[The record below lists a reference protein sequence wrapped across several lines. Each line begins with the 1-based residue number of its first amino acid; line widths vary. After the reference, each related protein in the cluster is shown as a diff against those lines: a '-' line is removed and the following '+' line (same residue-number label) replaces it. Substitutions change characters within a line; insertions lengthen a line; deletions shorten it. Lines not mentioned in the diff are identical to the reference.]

1 MGAEAGAEIDQWLQA
16 GGLVLAASERAAR
29 ALQSAFHQRR
39 RAEGLTAWRAPAIHT
54 WAGFVRMQWDARG
67 DSRMLLNPA
76 QERALWSGILEGE
89 PHLATVLS
97 GPRHRLAA
105 LAMRA
110 HALLCG
116 YAPRYLK
123 PAARAG
129 WDRDAGAFSSWLSAF
144 DAQCS
149 KARVLSPD
157 RAILEVISALPED
170 TSARPPLQL
179 VGFDRLL
186 PSQHEFLRA
195 WGSWSALADGD
206 TARDLHYYDAP
217 DEATELAACA
227 AWCMQ
232 RIEADP
238 STQLLV
244 LTQDI
249 APNRGKIERAF
260 LRAAPSGS
268 APLFEFSLG
277 IPLAEVPLTRAA
289 HLQLRWLDRPLLE
302 AELDWLF
309 STGWLAAASEESNA
323 PPGRMRALRR
333 AGLARTEWT
342 LSAFAS
348 PQRNVDPLP
357 EAWDQRLQR
366 AQQQLAEAD
375 ARPRSPLD
383 WAALVPQLLSTAGFP
398 GGQLASAEFQAWQR
412 WQQALDACASLGFDG
427 RHVPWSGFLADL
439 ARILSETLF
448 APESAN
454 APIQIAGPA
463 ESAGLAADAI
473 WFLGASEDAW
483 PASSPAHPLLPVP
496 VQRECGMPHA
506 APRVDWELAN
516 TVTQRIATSA
526 TEVIF
531 SYPRRSTESA
541 LRPSRNI
548 AQLAG
553 APEVLPAHLAPTA
566 YPAPCTILVTDTS
579 RVPFSQPTISG
590 GSAVLSAQS
599 QCAFRAFA
607 TARLGAQAWQPAEFG
622 LSAAQR
628 GQLLHAAFHAVWSG
642 PPRGLRSLHELLAL
656 PDREAFAAEQA
667 QRVMRDELPAGVRER
682 MPQRYLALE
691 ATRLGHLLN
700 EWLTYEAARID
711 FTVERVEAPGHA
723 QIGELSLA
731 LRLDRIDRL
740 ADGSLLVIDY
750 KSGDVTPKAWEL
762 PRPDDVQLPLYAAFA
777 LGEEP
782 GGLLFA
788 KVRAG
793 ESRFVGRMC
802 DAHAT
807 LLAGLNARDVL
818 IRENLTPEQMQDW
831 RDAIEQLARDFVA
844 GRADIAPRAYPET
857 CERCGLQPL
866 CRIHEVRSSFAIDSD
881 AAEES
886 DE

>member
-1 MGAEAGAEIDQWLQA
+1 MGPEAGAEIDHWLQA

-39 RAEGLTAWRAPAIHT
+39 RVEGLTAWPAPAIHT
-54 WAGFVRMQWDARG
+54 WAGFVRTQWEARG

-89 PHLATVLS
+89 PHLATLLA

-110 HALLCG
+110 HALLCS

-129 WDRDAGAFSSWLSAF
+129 WDRDAGAFSDWLTAF
-144 DAQCS
+144 DAQCT
-149 KARVLSPD
+149 KVRALSPD
-157 RAILEVISALPED
+157 RAILDVIAALLDD
-170 TSARPPLQL
+170 TPTRPPLL
-179 VGFDRLL
+179 LAGFDRLL
-186 PSQHEFLRA
+186 PVQSEFLRA
-195 WGSWSALADGD
+195 WGSWRALATGD
-206 TARDLHYYDAP
+206 AARELRFYGAP
-217 DEATELAACA
+217 DEATELDSCA
-227 AWCMQ
+227 AWTMR

-238 STQLLV
+238 SAQLLV

-249 APNRGKIERAF
+249 AQNRGKIERAF
-260 LRAAPSGS
+260 LRAAPPGS

-277 IPLAEVPLTRAA
+277 IPLAEVPLARAA
-289 HLQLRWLDRPLLE
+289 HLMLRWLDRPLLE

-309 STGWLAAASEESNA
+309 STGQLAATPEESNA
-323 PPGRMRALRR
+323 LPGRMRALRR
-333 AGLARTEWT
+333 AGLARPEWT

-357 EAWDQRLQR
+357 AAWIQRMQR
-366 AQQQLAEAD
+366 AQQQLTEAGT
-375 ARPRSPLD
+375 RPQSPLD
-383 WAALVPQLLSTAGFP
+383 WAALVPKLLNAAGFP
-398 GGQLASAEFQAWQR
+398 GGHLASAEFQAWQR
-412 WQQALDACASLGFDG
+412 WQQALDTCASLGFDG
-427 RHVPWSGFLADL
+427 RRVPWSGFLADL

-448 APESAN
+448 TPESTS

-463 ESAGLAADAI
+463 ESAGLAADAV
-473 WFLGASEDAW
+473 WFLGGSEDAW
-483 PASSPAHPLLPVP
+483 PSSSPAHPLLPRP

-506 APRVDWELAN
+506 TPQLDWELAN
-516 TVTQRIATSA
+516 SVTQRIAASA

-531 SYPRRSTESA
+531 SYPRRSTESE
-541 LRPSRNI
+541 LRPSRI
-548 AQLAG
+548 ILQLAG
-553 APEVLPAHLAPTA
+553 APQALPAQFAPRA
-566 YPAPCTILVTDTS
+566 YSAPCTIPFADAS
-579 RVPFSQPTISG
+579 RVPFALPTISG
-590 GSAVLSAQS
+590 GASVLTAQS
-599 QCAFRAFA
+599 QCPFKAFA

-628 GQLLHAAFHAVWSG
+628 GQLLHAAFHAVWGG
-642 PPRGLRSLHELLAL
+642 PPRGLRSLPELLAL

-691 ATRLGHLLN
+691 ATRLGRLLN

-777 LGEEP
+777 IDGEP

-793 ESRFVGRMC
+793 ESRFVGLMR
-802 DAHAT
+802 DANAN
-807 LLAGLNARDVL
+807 LLAGLNARDAL
-818 IRENLTPEQMQDW
+818 AREKLTPEQMQDW
-831 RDAIEQLARDFVA
+831 RDAIEQLARDFVG
-844 GRADIAPRAYPET
+844 GRADVAPRAYPDT
-857 CERCGLQPL
+857 CDHCGLQPL
-866 CRIHEVRSSFAIDSD
+866 CRIHELRASADHDGDTAEDSD
-881 AAEES
+881 E
-886 DE
+886 